1 MLQDLWAY
9 SQYISI
15 GEKCELAVVLVMI
28 VVMSGSSSGCSG
40 SKVVMW

>member
-15 GEKCELAVVLVMI
+15 GGKCELAVVLVVI
-28 VVMSGSSSGCSG
+28 VVVAGGGSG